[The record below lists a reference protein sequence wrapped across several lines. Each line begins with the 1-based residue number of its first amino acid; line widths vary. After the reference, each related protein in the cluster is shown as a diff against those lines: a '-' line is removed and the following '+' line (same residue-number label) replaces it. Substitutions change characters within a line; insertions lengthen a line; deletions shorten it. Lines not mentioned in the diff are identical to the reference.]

1 MEDLQI
7 IFNGLMELYTEYR
20 LEMPILDEYILG
32 SKWLMSV
39 DKDGNLSL
47 AFRIGEE
54 ENFEDY
60 TAFIKTLI
68 NKPLDECI
76 KSTLAENRKYRGLAV
91 SLCNLMSKP
100 LNSREMLLKRNIK
113 RTEGQNFNYDFK
125 DKKVGLVG
133 YGPYVNIF
141 LNNCKEFHVFDLK
154 SKEKT
159 WNTSIKDDVAVHPKG
174 IFWHLGKNA
183 VEYKEYLKELD
194 IVLISGSTVVNNSYI
209 DILKSCKNASIKGI
223 YGPSC
228 ELLSDYFFDIGFNY
242 VFSTSV
248 KDKDEYLKVAF
259 APIHSHR
266 EFDYMNIYELTKI

>member
-209 DILKSCKNASIKGI
+209 DILKSCKNASIKEYTVQAVNCCRI
-223 YGPSC
+223 IFLISVV
-228 ELLSDYFFDIGFNY
+228 IM
-242 VFSTSV
+242 FSV
-248 KDKDEYLKVAF
+248 RA
-259 APIHSHR
+259 
-266 EFDYMNIYELTKI
+266 